1 MTEETEVRQHQ
12 HKFGPN
18 PMLVLP
24 YKYPQYLKTYSEHS
38 RPGKIVVNRNDQ
50 FFFPLV
56 RDSGTYNEDEVNLMW
71 ACIDAEDTVVEIG
84 ANAGYH
90 TLPLAEI
97 ADEVIAF
104 EPQRLIH
111 QQLCGNLAING
122 VFNVSALNAAVSDQS
137 GLIRMPSTDPYTAG
151 QNSGGMTVRNDQENG
166 DTVPMITLDSMGL
179 PSFKFAK
186 IDVEG
191 HEPQVLAGMSNC
203 IDKYRPILYVEFDR
217 NQDAITEILSAK
229 GYNLWHTQPRHGR
242 FYPVEHEWHMLI
254 AEMLIAIPSE
264 RWGDISVE
272 ARDVLGEATMLG
284 YQLVDTPFGGIRKF
298 RAGEELNR
306 G

>member
-1 MTEETEVRQHQ
+1 MSEEIKRP
-12 HKFGPN
+12 KFQTN
-18 PMLVLP
+18 PMRVLP

-38 RPGKIVVNRNDQ
+38 RPGQIIVNKNDE
-50 FFFPLV
+50 FFYPLV
-56 RDSGTYNEDEVNLMW
+56 YASGTYNEDEVNFMW
-71 ACIDAEDTVVEIG
+71 ACIDAEDVVVEVG

-97 ADEVIAF
+97 AQDVVAF

-122 VFNVSALNAAVSDQS
+122 VFNVSALNGVVSDYN
-137 GLIRMPSTDPYTAG
+137 GLTRMPSTDPYTPG
-151 QNSGGMTVRNDQENG
+151 QNSGGMTVRDDSQNG
-166 DTVPMITLDSMGL
+166 DSVPVVTLDAMGL
-179 PSFKFAK
+179 PPIKFMK

-191 HEPQVLAGMSNC
+191 HEPLVLSGAEKLINR
-203 IDKYRPILYVEFDR
+203 DRPILYVEFDR
-217 NQDAITEILSAK
+217 NQDTITEILSK
-229 GYNLWHTQPRHGR
+229 HGYNLWHTQPRHGR
-242 FYPVEHEWHMLI
+242 FYPKDHKWHMLV

-264 RWGDISVE
+264 RWGDISLE
-272 ARDVLGEATMLG
+272 ARDVLGEATMPG

-298 RAGEELNR
+298 KAGEDLNR